1 MNSCNASI
9 VSNDSV
15 LYELQQTGSTG
26 ILIRLTSN
34 EFTENDTLPLDIS
47 NITSNNIVLYIEET
61 NLFIPGCELPNL
73 SNLTKLCTII
83 SDKPPI
89 KIAVF
94 PLYNIRKYL
103 ITSKLLLVTHT
114 FGLYCISS
122 KM

>member
-1 MNSCNASI
+1 MNSCNATI
-9 VSNDSV
+9 ISNDSV

-47 NITSNNIVLYIEET
+47 NVTSNNVALYIEET
-61 NLFIPGCELPNL
+61 NLFIPGCELPNI

-94 PLYNIRKYL
+94 PLY
-103 ITSKLLLVTHT
+103 
-114 FGLYCISS
+114 SS
-122 KM
+122 QK